1 MIIEKLRLR
10 NLGIYAGEM
19 TIDLTPASPEKPV
32 ILVGGLNGR
41 GKTTLRNAI
50 LLCLHG
56 RNAQCTNRGSK
67 GYNQYLASLMCRT
80 AKAGEST
87 SVTLTYHRKVAG
99 KVQRLE
105 VTRSWAKVND
115 DVEEQFSVHVLP
127 DENAMEIDPALATN
141 WNEHIEGYFPSSLA
155 SLFFFDGEDILRLA
169 DKKETRELIRSAIDC
184 LLGFNVV
191 ARLESD
197 LSRYIGKH
205 EGDKNYAKELQAFK
219 DAESTLKEA
228 LAEATK
234 SEQELEV
241 ARKEEQKAA
250 KLVEDSNK
258 RYEEAGGKLFE
269 ASRAIKEKE
278 AALSTEVESLKDQYR
293 SLAEGPAFLLLT
305 EKLLKT
311 ARTQA
316 ESESK
321 VLKSL
326 MLADH
331 DEKRDAETLTHL
343 SKSMGSTDIL
353 REIEKALLST
363 RIKKPKSSELVLEAD
378 EKLEPKLEHCLSRG
392 LPAAR
397 QAIKDFVELTSK
409 KIEEL
414 SQARAD
420 LLNMP
425 DAGKITV
432 FLNKKKEASEAHVKA
447 RANLDFHEARA
458 RPATARLVTA
468 QNNMEEA
475 ERNFRDLRE
484 VENKLRRALEARQSV
499 KKFMEISTERKLA
512 QVSDLITDAFLRLVG
527 KVSLIQ
533 SIRINSPSLE
543 LTLTSPD
550 GNVIESDHLSH
561 GERQILAY
569 AVLWG
574 LSKASGRPLPTVID
588 TPMGR
593 LDEKH
598 RMNLAENYFHQAS
611 HQVVILSTDTEIH
624 GKFLDAMKPGIGK
637 MYSLEFNEKTKSTQ
651 VTEGYF
657 A

>member
-56 RNAQCTNRGSK
+56 RNAQCTNRGNK

-115 DVEEQFSVHVLP
+115 DVEEQFGVQVLP

-191 ARLESD
+191 VRLESD

-241 ARKEEQKAA
+241 ARKEEQRAA

-278 AALSTEVESLKDQYR
+278 SALSTEVEGLKDQYR

-353 REIEKALLST
+353 REIEKALLTT

-397 QAIKDFVELTSK
+397 QAIKDFVELTAK

-458 RPATARLVTA
+458 RPATARLVSA

-475 ERNFRDLRE
+475 ERKFRDLRE

>member
-56 RNAQCTNRGSK
+56 RNAQCTNRGNK

-105 VTRSWAKVND
+105 VTRSWTKVND

-219 DAESTLKEA
+219 DAESRLKEA
-228 LAEATK
+228 MTEATQA
-234 SEQELEV
+234 EQELEV
-241 ARKEEQKAA
+241 ARKEEQKAS
-250 KLVEDSNK
+250 KLVEDSTK

-269 ASRAIKEKE
+269 ASRAIKDKE
-278 AALSTEVESLKDQYR
+278 VTLSTEVEGLKDQYR

-305 EKLLKT
+305 ERLLKT

-316 ESESK
+316 EAESK

-326 MLADH
+326 MLAEH

-353 REIEKALLST
+353 REIEKALLTT

-397 QAIKDFVELTSK
+397 QAIKDFAELTAK
-409 KIEEL
+409 KTGEL

-432 FLNKKKEASEAHVKA
+432 FLNKKQEALEAHVKA

-458 RPATARLVTA
+458 RPATARLVSA
-468 QNNMEEA
+468 QNNMDEA
-475 ERNFRDLRE
+475 ERKFRDLRE

-512 QVSDLITDAFLRLVG
+512 QVSELITDAFLRLVG

-543 LTLTSPD
+543 LTLTNPD

>member
-10 NLGIYAGEM
+10 NLGIYSGEM
-19 TIDLTPASPEKPV
+19 TIDLAPVSPEKPV
-32 ILVGGLNGR
+32 ILIGGLNGR

-67 GYNQYLASLMCRT
+67 GYNQYLSSLICRT
-80 AKAGEST
+80 AKPNEST

-105 VTRSWAKVND
+105 VTRSWAKVKD
-115 DVEEQFSVHVLP
+115 DIEEQFSVHVLQG
-127 DENAMEIDPALATN
+127 ENAMEIDPALATN
-141 WNEHIEGYFPSSLA
+141 WNEHIESYFPSSLA

-169 DKKETRELIRSAIDC
+169 DKRETRDLIRSAIDC

-197 LSRYIGKH
+197 LSKYIGKH
-205 EGDKNYAKELQAFK
+205 EGDKSYAKELQVFK
-219 DAESTLKEA
+219 DAESALKEA

-234 SEQELEV
+234 CEKELEQV
-241 ARKEEQKAA
+241 LKEERRAA
-250 KLVEDSNK
+250 KTVEDSNK
-258 RYEEAGGKLFE
+258 RYEDAGGDLFE
-269 ASRAIKEKE
+269 ASKEIKDKEERLAI
-278 AALSTEVESLKDQYR
+278 EVEGLKDQYR

-321 VLKSL
+321 VLKSV

-331 DEKRDAETLTHL
+331 DAKRDAQTLSHL
-343 SKSMGSTDIL
+343 AKSVGSTDIL
-353 REIEKALLST
+353 SEIEKALLAT
-363 RIKKPKSSELVLEAD
+363 RIKKPKASELVLEAD
-378 EKLEPKLEHCLSRG
+378 EKLEPKLDHCLARG

-397 QAIKDFVELTSK
+397 NSINEFAELTTK
-409 KIEEL
+409 KTAEL
-414 SQARAD
+414 KQARAD
-420 LLNMP
+420 LLNIP

-432 FLNKKKEASEAHVKA
+432 FLNKKKEAHEAHVKA
-447 RANLDFHEARA
+447 KANLDFHEVRA
-458 RPATARLVTA
+458 SQATARLVSA

-475 ERNFRDLRE
+475 ERKFRDLRE
-484 VENKLRRALEARQSV
+484 VENKLRRAIEARQSV
-499 KKFMEISTERKLA
+499 RKFMEISTERKLA

-533 SIRINSPSLE
+533 SIRISSPSLE
-543 LTLTSPD
+543 LTLTNPD

-611 HQVVILSTDTEIH
+611 HQVVILSTDTEIF
-624 GKFLDAMKPGIGK
+624 GKFLDAMKPGVGE
-637 MYSLEFNEKTKSTQ
+637 MYSLEFDEKSKSTH
-651 VTEGYF
+651 VIKGYF

>member
-105 VTRSWAKVND
+105 VSRSWAKVND

-258 RYEEAGGKLFE
+258 RYDEAGGKLFE
-269 ASRAIKEKE
+269 ASKAIKDKE
-278 AALSTEVESLKDQYR
+278 EALSTEVESLKEQYR

-353 REIEKALLST
+353 REIEKALLTT

-432 FLNKKKEASEAHVKA
+432 FLNKKKEAQEAHVKA

-458 RPATARLVTA
+458 RPATARLVSA

-475 ERNFRDLRE
+475 ERKFRDLRE
-484 VENKLRRALEARQSV
+484 VENKLRRALEARQCV

-533 SIRINSPSLE
+533 SIRINSPSLD

>member
-115 DVEEQFSVHVLP
+115 EVEEQFSVHVLP

-269 ASRAIKEKE
+269 ASKAIKEKE
-278 AALSTEVESLKDQYR
+278 EALTTEVEGLKDQYR

-353 REIEKALLST
+353 REIEKALLTT

-397 QAIKDFVELTSK
+397 QAIKDFVELTAK
-409 KIEEL
+409 KIDQL
-414 SQARAD
+414 TQARAD

-458 RPATARLVTA
+458 RPATARLVSA

-475 ERNFRDLRE
+475 ERKFRDLRE

-550 GNVIESDHLSH
+550 GNIIESDHLSH

>member
-105 VTRSWAKVND
+105 VTRSWAKVTD
-115 DVEEQFSVHVLP
+115 DVEEQFSVHVRP

-258 RYEEAGGKLFE
+258 RYDEAGGKLFE
-269 ASRAIKEKE
+269 ASKAIKDKE
-278 AALSTEVESLKDQYR
+278 EALSTEVESLKDQYR

-331 DEKRDAETLTHL
+331 DEKRDADTLTHL

-353 REIEKALLST
+353 REIEKALLTT

-378 EKLEPKLEHCLSRG
+378 EKLEPKLEYCLSRG

-397 QAIKDFVELTSK
+397 QAIKDFVVLTAK
-409 KIEEL
+409 KIDEL

-447 RANLDFHEARA
+447 TANLDFHEARA
-458 RPATARLVTA
+458 RPATARLVSA

-475 ERNFRDLRE
+475 ERKFRDLRE

-543 LTLTSPD
+543 LTLTNPD

-574 LSKASGRPLPTVID
+574 LSKSSGRPLPTVID

>member
-269 ASRAIKEKE
+269 ASKAIKEKE
-278 AALSTEVESLKDQYR
+278 EALTTEVEGLKDQYR

-353 REIEKALLST
+353 REIEKALQTT

-397 QAIKDFVELTSK
+397 QAIKDFVEMTAK

-458 RPATARLVTA
+458 RPATARLVSA

-475 ERNFRDLRE
+475 ERKFRDLRE

>member
-269 ASRAIKEKE
+269 ASKAIKEKE
-278 AALSTEVESLKDQYR
+278 AALSTEVEGLKDQYR

-353 REIEKALLST
+353 REIEKALQTT

-397 QAIKDFVELTSK
+397 QAIKDFVELTAK

-458 RPATARLVTA
+458 RPATARLVSA

-475 ERNFRDLRE
+475 ERKFRDLRE

>member
-234 SEQELEV
+234 SEQEFEV

-258 RYEEAGGKLFE
+258 RYDEAGGKLFE
-269 ASRAIKEKE
+269 ASKAIKDKE
-278 AALSTEVESLKDQYR
+278 EALSTEVESLKDQYR

-353 REIEKALLST
+353 REIEKALLTT

-397 QAIKDFVELTSK
+397 QAIKDFVELTAK
-409 KIEEL
+409 KIDEL
-414 SQARAD
+414 SQSRAD

-458 RPATARLVTA
+458 RPATARLVSA

>member
-1 MIIEKLRLR
+1 MIIEKLQLR

-67 GYNQYLASLMCRT
+67 GYNQYLASLICRT
-80 AKAGEST
+80 AKQDEST

-105 VTRSWAKVND
+105 VTRSWDKVQD
-115 DVEEQFSVHVLP
+115 DIEEQFSVHVLP

-191 ARLESD
+191 ARLEAD
-197 LSRYIGKH
+197 LSKYIGKH

-219 DAESTLKEA
+219 DAESKLKEA

-234 SEQELEV
+234 CEQEFAH
-241 ARKEEQKAA
+241 ARKEEQKAV
-250 KLVEDSNK
+250 KIVEDSNK
-258 RYEEAGGKLFE
+258 RYEDAGGNLFE
-269 ASRAIKEKE
+269 ASKDIKDKE
-278 AALSTEVESLKDQYR
+278 EALTVEVENLKDQYR

-321 VLKSL
+321 VFKSV

-331 DEKRDAETLTHL
+331 DEKRDTETLSQLT
-343 SKSMGSTDIL
+343 KSVGSADIL
-353 REIEKALLST
+353 REIEKVLLST
-363 RIKKPKSSELVLEAD
+363 RIKKPKMSELVLEAD
-378 EKLEPKLEHCLSRG
+378 EKLEPKLDHCLSKG

-397 QAIKDFVELTSK
+397 QAIKEFAEHTAKKFAELNRT
-409 KIEEL
+409 
-414 SQARAD
+414 RTD

-432 FLNKKKEASEAHVKA
+432 FLNKKKEAHEALVKA

-458 RPATARLVTA
+458 RPATARLVSA

-475 ERNFRDLRE
+475 ERKFRDLRE
-484 VENKLRRALEARQSV
+484 IENKLRRALEARQSV
-499 KKFMEISTERKLA
+499 KKFMEVSTERKLA

-533 SIRINSPSLE
+533 SIRISSPSLE
-543 LTLTSPD
+543 LTLTNPD
-550 GNVIESDHLSH
+550 GNIIESDHLSH

-598 RMNLAENYFHQAS
+598 RMNLAANYFHQAS
-611 HQVVILSTDTEIH
+611 HQVVILSTDTEIY
-624 GKFLDAMKPGIGK
+624 GKYLDAMKPGVGK
-637 MYSLEFNEKTKSTQ
+637 MYSLEFDEKTKSTQ
-651 VTEGYF
+651 VIEGYF

>member
-1 MIIEKLRLR
+1 MIIEKLRLC

-19 TIDLTPASPEKPV
+19 TIDLTPASPGKPV

-80 AKAGEST
+80 AKAGEGT

-105 VTRSWAKVND
+105 VTRSWAKLKD

-127 DENAMEIDPALATN
+127 DDNAMEIDPAIATN

-191 ARLESD
+191 TRLESD

-219 DAESTLKEA
+219 DAESKLKEA

-258 RYEEAGGKLFE
+258 RYDEAGGKLFE
-269 ASRAIKEKE
+269 TSKAIKEKE
-278 AALSTEVESLKDQYR
+278 ELLSTEVEDLKDQYR
-293 SLAEGPAFLLLT
+293 SLAEGPAFLLLA

-316 ESESK
+316 GSESK
-321 VLKSL
+321 VVKSL
-326 MLADH
+326 MLAEH
-331 DEKRDAETLTHL
+331 DEKRDAETLSHL
-343 SKSMGSTDIL
+343 SKSVGSPDIL
-353 REIEKALLST
+353 REIEKALLTT
-363 RIKKPKSSELVLEAD
+363 RIKKPKSSELLLEAD

-397 QAIKDFVELTSK
+397 QAIKDFVEVTAK
-409 KIEEL
+409 KIYEL
-414 SQARAD
+414 RQVRAD

-432 FLNKKKEASEAHVKA
+432 FLNKKNEAHKAHVKA
-447 RANLDFHEARA
+447 LANLDFHEDRA
-458 RPATARLVTA
+458 RPANARLVSA

-475 ERNFRDLRE
+475 ERIFRGMRE
-484 VENKLRRALEARQSV
+484 VENKLRRALEARDSV
-499 KKFMEISTERKLA
+499 KKFIEISTEKKLA

-598 RMNLAENYFHQAS
+598 RMKLAENYFHQAS

-637 MYSLEFNEKTKSTQ
+637 MYSLEFNEKSKSTQ

>member
-269 ASRAIKEKE
+269 ASKAIKEKE
-278 AALSTEVESLKDQYR
+278 EALTTEVEGLKDQYR

-353 REIEKALLST
+353 REIEKALLAT

-397 QAIKDFVELTSK
+397 QAIKDFVELTAK

-458 RPATARLVTA
+458 RPATARLVSA

-475 ERNFRDLRE
+475 ERKFRDLRE

>member
-19 TIDLTPASPEKPV
+19 TIDLTPTSPAKPV

-197 LSRYIGKH
+197 LSKYIGKH

-219 DAESTLKEA
+219 DAEFTLKET
-228 LAEATK
+228 LAEAMK
-234 SEQELEV
+234 SEQELEF

-258 RYEEAGGKLFE
+258 RYDEAGGKLFE
-269 ASRAIKEKE
+269 ASKAIKEKE
-278 AALSTEVESLKDQYR
+278 EALSTEVEGLKDQYR

-353 REIEKALLST
+353 REIEKALLTT

-378 EKLEPKLEHCLSRG
+378 EKLEPKLEHCLSWAI
-392 LPAAR
+392 PAAR
-397 QAIKDFVELTSK
+397 QAIKDFVELTAK

-432 FLNKKKEASEAHVKA
+432 FLNKKKEALEAHVKA

-458 RPATARLVTA
+458 RPATARLVSA

-475 ERNFRDLRE
+475 ERKFRDLRE

>member
-1 MIIEKLRLR
+1 MIIEKLRLS

-105 VTRSWAKVND
+105 VTRSWAKFKD

-197 LSRYIGKH
+197 LSKYIVKF
-205 EGDKNYAKELQAFK
+205 EGDKDYAKEQKAFE
-219 DAESTLKEA
+219 DAESELKEA
-228 LAEATK
+228 SAAVARYE
-234 SEQELEV
+234 EEFDR
-241 ARKEEQKAA
+241 ARKEENKAA

-258 RYEEAGGKLFE
+258 RYDEAGGKLSETSQDIQDKVKALTIEFE
-269 ASRAIKEKE
+269 G
-278 AALSTEVESLKDQYR
+278 LKDQYR
-293 SLAEGPAFLLLT
+293 SLTEGPAFLLLT

-321 VLKSL
+321 VLKSI

-353 REIEKALLST
+353 REIEKALLTT
-363 RIKKPKSSELVLEAD
+363 RLKKPKSTELVLEAD

-397 QAIKDFVELTSK
+397 LAIKDFVELTAK
-409 KIEEL
+409 KFGEL
-414 SQARAD
+414 SQARTD
-420 LLNMP
+420 LLNLP

-432 FLNKKKEASEAHVKA
+432 FLNKKKEAQEAHIKA
-447 RANLDFHEARA
+447 RVNLDFQEARL
-458 RPATARLVTA
+458 RPATAKLVSA
-468 QNNMEEA
+468 QNKMEDA
-475 ERNFRDLRE
+475 ERNFRGMRE
-484 VENKLRRALEARQSV
+484 VEKKLRRALEARESV

-533 SIRINSPSLE
+533 SIRITSPTLE
-543 LTLTSPD
+543 LTLTNPD

>member
-67 GYNQYLASLMCRT
+67 GYNHYLASLMCRT

-353 REIEKALLST
+353 REIEKALLTT
-363 RIKKPKSSELVLEAD
+363 RIKKPKTSELVLEAD
-378 EKLEPKLEHCLSRG
+378 EKLEPKLEHCLSMG

-397 QAIKDFVELTSK
+397 QAIKDFVELTAK

-458 RPATARLVTA
+458 RPATARLVSA

-475 ERNFRDLRE
+475 ERKFRDLRE

>member
-1 MIIEKLRLR
+1 MIIEKLRLC

-32 ILVGGLNGR
+32 ILIGGLNGR

-80 AKAGEST
+80 AKASEST

-105 VTRSWAKVND
+105 VTRSWAKLKD

-197 LSRYIGKH
+197 LSKYIGKH

-228 LAEATK
+228 SAEATK
-234 SEQELEV
+234 SEQELKV

-269 ASRAIKEKE
+269 ASKAIKEKE
-278 AALSTEVESLKDQYR
+278 AALSTEVEGLKDQYR

-343 SKSMGSTDIL
+343 SKSVGSTDIL
-353 REIEKALLST
+353 REIEKALLTT

-397 QAIKDFVELTSK
+397 QSIKDFVELTAK
-409 KIEEL
+409 KIEDL

-432 FLNKKKEASEAHVKA
+432 FLNKKKEALEAHVKA

-458 RPATARLVTA
+458 RPATARLVSA

-475 ERNFRDLRE
+475 ERKFRDLRE
-484 VENKLRRALEARQSV
+484 VENKLRRALEARHSV

-543 LTLTSPD
+543 LTLTNPD

-624 GKFLDAMKPGIGK
+624 GKFLDAMKLGIGK

>member
-1 MIIEKLRLR
+1 MIIEKLQLR
-10 NLGIYAGEM
+10 NLGVYAGEM
-19 TIDLTPASPEKPV
+19 SIDLTPASPEKPV

-67 GYNQYLASLMCRT
+67 GYNQYLASLICRT
-80 AKAGEST
+80 AKPGEST

-105 VTRSWAKVND
+105 VTRSWLKVD
-115 DVEEQFSVHVLP
+115 DGVEEKFGVHVLP

-141 WNEHIEGYFPSSLA
+141 WNEHIESYFPSSLA

-197 LSRYIGKH
+197 LSKYIATNDGEKKCT
-205 EGDKNYAKELQAFK
+205 EEQKAFK
-219 DAESTLKEA
+219 DAAADLKTA
-228 LAEATK
+228 SAEAAK
-234 SEQELEV
+234 CEDEFES
-241 ARKEEQKAA
+241 ARKVESMAA
-250 KLVEDSNK
+250 KLVDDSKK
-258 RYEEAGGKLFE
+258 RYDEAGGKLAE
-269 ASRAIKEKE
+269 ASETINKKVES
-278 AALSTEVESLKDQYR
+278 LTIEVEGLKDQYR
-293 SLAEGPAFLLLT
+293 LLAEGPAFLLLA
-305 EKLLKT
+305 ENLLKT

-321 VLKSL
+321 VLKSI

-331 DEKRDAETLTHL
+331 DEKRDAETLL
-343 SKSMGSTDIL
+343 RIGDEVSSADVMGKIQRIL
-353 REIEKALLST
+353 QST
-363 RIKKPKSSELVLEAD
+363 RLKKPKASELVLEAD
-378 EKLEPKLEHCLSRG
+378 EKLEPKLEYHLSRG
-392 LPAAR
+392 LPEAR
-397 QAIKDFVELTSK
+397 NAVKEFVALTLRK
-409 KIEEL
+409 TEEL
-414 SQARAD
+414 NQARSD

-432 FLNKKKEASEAHVKA
+432 LFNKKKEAQDAHIKA
-447 RANLDFHEARA
+447 RVNLDFHEARL
-458 RPATARLVTA
+458 RQATVRLVSA
-468 QNNMEEA
+468 QNRMEQA
-475 ERNFRDLRE
+475 ERGFRDMQE
-484 VENKLRRALEARQSV
+484 VEKKLRRALEARQSV

-533 SIRINSPSLE
+533 SIRINSPSLD
-543 LTLTSPD
+543 LTLTNPD
-550 GNVIESDHLSH
+550 GNIIESDHLSH

-593 LDEKH
+593 LDETH
-598 RMNLAENYFHQAS
+598 RMNLSENYFHQAS

-624 GKFLDAMKPGIGK
+624 GKFLEAMKPGVGK
-637 MYSLEFNEKTKSTQ
+637 MYSLKFNEETKSTQ
-651 VTEGYF
+651 VIEGYF

>member
-1 MIIEKLRLR
+1 MIIEKLKLR
-10 NLGIYAGEM
+10 NLGVYAGEM
-19 TIDLTPASPEKPV
+19 TIDLTPVSPEKPV

-67 GYNQYLASLMCRT
+67 GYNQYLASLICRT
-80 AKAGEST
+80 AKPGEGT

-105 VTRSWAKVND
+105 VTRSWSKTD
-115 DVEEQFSVHVLP
+115 EDVEEQFSVHVLP

-197 LSRYIGKH
+197 LTKYIGKH

-219 DAESTLKEA
+219 DAEAALKEA
-228 LAEATK
+228 SAEAAK
-234 SEQELEV
+234 CEEEFEA
-241 ARKEEQKAA
+241 ARKEESKAA

-258 RYEEAGGKLFE
+258 RYDEAGGNLFE
-269 ASRAIKEKE
+269 ASKSINEKEKS
-278 AALSTEVESLKDQYR
+278 LTIEVEALKDQYR
-293 SLAEGPAFLLLT
+293 SLAEGPAFLLLA

-321 VLKSL
+321 VVKSI

-331 DEKRDAETLTHL
+331 DEKRDADTLARLGDTV
-343 SKSMGSTDIL
+343 GSADIIRKIQDIL
-353 REIEKALLST
+353 QST
-363 RIKKPKSSELVLEAD
+363 RVKKPKASELVLEAD
-378 EKLEPKLEHCLSRG
+378 EKLEPKLEHRLSRG
-392 LPAAR
+392 LPEAR
-397 QAIKDFVELTSK
+397 ASVKEFVELTLRK
-409 KIEEL
+409 NEEL
-414 SQARAD
+414 NQVRSD

-432 FLNKKKEASEAHVKA
+432 FLNKKKEAQAAHIKA
-447 RANLDFHEARA
+447 LANLDFHEARL
-458 RPATARLVTA
+458 RPAMARLVSA
-468 QNNMEEA
+468 QNSMDEA
-475 ERNFRDLRE
+475 ERDFRDMKE

-512 QVSDLITDAFLRLVG
+512 QVSELITDAFLRLVG

-533 SIRINSPSLE
+533 SIRINSPSLD
-543 LTLTSPD
+543 LTLTNPD
-550 GNVIESDHLSH
+550 GNIIESDHLSH

-593 LDEKH
+593 LDETH
-598 RMNLAENYFHQAS
+598 RMNLSENYFHQAS
-611 HQVVILSTDTEIH
+611 HQVVILSTDSEIH
-624 GKFLDAMKPGIGK
+624 GKFLEAMKPGVGR
-637 MYSLEFNEKTKSTQ
+637 MYSLKFNEETKSTQ
-651 VTEGYF
+651 VIEGYF

>member
-269 ASRAIKEKE
+269 ASKAIKEKE
-278 AALSTEVESLKDQYR
+278 AALSTEVEGLKDQYR

-353 REIEKALLST
+353 REIEKALQTT

-397 QAIKDFVELTSK
+397 QAIKDFVEMTAK

-458 RPATARLVTA
+458 RPATARLVSA

-475 ERNFRDLRE
+475 ERKFRDLRE